1 MKKQSNTKKTNKPVH
16 TVRIGAVSASVFL
29 NDGKDGAKFP
39 SAIIRRSY
47 KTEAGFKDSSSYG
60 ARHLNELA
68 AVVSGLQTWFAANY
82 PDAAK

>member
-1 MKKQSNTKKTNKPVH
+1 MKKQSSKTTNKPVH

-47 KTEAGFKDSSSYG
+47 KTEGGFKDSSSYG
-60 ARHLNELA
+60 GRHLNELA
-68 AVVSGLQTWFAANY
+68 AVVSGLQAWFAANY
-82 PDAAK
+82 PDTGK

>member
-1 MKKQSNTKKTNKPVH
+1 MKKQNQQPNKPVH

-29 NDGKDGAKFP
+29 NDGRDGQKFP

-47 KTEAGFKDSSSYG
+47 KTDSGFKESSSYG

-68 AVVSGLQTWFAANY
+68 AVVANLQSWMAVNY
-82 PDAAK
+82 PDAAV

>member
-1 MKKQSNTKKTNKPVH
+1 MKKQSKNTTNKPVH
-16 TVRIGAVSASVFL
+16 SIRIGAVSASVFL
-29 NDGKDGAKFP
+29 NDGKDGEKFP
-39 SAIIRRSY
+39 SAVIRRSY
-47 KTEAGFKDSSSYG
+47 KTDTGFKDSSSYG